1 MSQEVTNVKKFVSG
15 IKSKP
20 LEQPGKKKP
29 KKKKLGYYGPYK
41 PYPSHIQQDDLSRH
55 IDDAEVVDPG
65 PTKVLDGKQEIIDAE
80 IVTPE
85 LGGSRKA
92 LTRGQR
98 QITSGAKAI
107 EAPRSRQFDGI

>member
-1 MSQEVTNVKKFVSG
+1 MSQEVANVKKFVSG

-20 LEQPGKKKP
+20 LQQPTN
-29 KKKKLGYYGPYK
+29 KKKKKKAAPKSGGGTGRSSEDRVTGSGTVYEG
-41 PYPSHIQQDDLSRH
+41 
-55 IDDAEVVDPG
+55 EVVE
-65 PTKVLDGKQEIIDAE
+65 PTISGAIGNEPEIYDAE

-107 EAPRSRQFDGI
+107 EAPRSRQFDGL